1 MSNEVLSE
9 AALFFVVFAI
19 LSIISLIISKK
30 NAKKYEEENSLEDRK
45 EKVRKERLIERH
57 INNSLVDIKGKAYIL
72 AELSKS
78 LQKKIIN
85 KEEFQVLKSNLEK
98 R

>member
-30 NAKKYEEENSLEDRK
+30 NAKKFELENSLEDRK
-45 EKVRKERLIERH
+45 EKVRRERLIERH
-57 INNSLVDIKGKAYIL
+57 INNSLVTIKGKAFIL
-72 AELSKS
+72 TELSKS
-78 LQKKIIN
+78 VKKNILSE
-85 KEEFQVLKSNLEK
+85 KDFQILKFSLDK
-98 R
+98 M